1 MTDPLFDRYRE
12 ALRAG
17 HVAGLRGRLED
28 AATSYQEAARLAP
41 DRAVP
46 RAALGAIELRLGQP
60 ELALASF
67 DEALALSPADDAA
80 LLGRAQALV
89 VLERPDDA
97 AATFDSLADGRRAAG
112 KHADSGDAFRRAM
125 EIRPTAA
132 RRERYQELVDELRQQ
147 VGDAEAERAL
157 ARALRFLETVPG
169 PGEPPVEPAAPE
181 AFETVDAPSAP
192 PAPEVEVDGD
202 VLLSAADEAE
212 ARGDGP
218 GVVAAAIGAARAF
231 RAAGHPVAALDACD
245 RGLASRPDD
254 VGLHLLIAELRLE
267 RGALGPAGDTYR
279 KLLLLLDIDGDA
291 ANRERVLA
299 AARQAFPN
307 DPGFAP
313 VA

>member
-12 ALRAG
+12 ALRTG

-28 AATSYQEAARLAP
+28 AAASYQEAARLAP

-67 DEALALSPADDAA
+67 DAALTLSPVDDAA

-97 AATFDSLADGRRAAG
+97 AGTFDSLADARRAAG
-112 KHADSGDAFRRAM
+112 KHADAGDAFRRAM
-125 EIRPTAA
+125 EIQPTTA
-132 RRERYQELVDELRQQ
+132 RHARYQELVDELRQQ

-157 ARALRFLETVPG
+157 ARALRFLETAPG
-169 PGEPPVEPAAPE
+169 SDEPPVEPAPPN
-181 AFETVDAPSAP
+181 AFEVVEAPPAS
-192 PAPEVEVDGD
+192 PAPEVERDGD
-202 VLLSAADEAE
+202 VLLGAADEAE

-218 GVVAAAIGAARAF
+218 SVVAAAIGAARAF
-231 RAAGHPVAALDACD
+231 RAAGHAAAALDACD

-267 RGALGPAGDTYR
+267 RGALGPAADTYR
-279 KLLLLLDIDGDA
+279 KLLRLADIDGDA
-291 ANRERVLA
+291 ATRERVFA
-299 AARQAFPN
+299 AARRAFPD

-313 VA
+313 AA